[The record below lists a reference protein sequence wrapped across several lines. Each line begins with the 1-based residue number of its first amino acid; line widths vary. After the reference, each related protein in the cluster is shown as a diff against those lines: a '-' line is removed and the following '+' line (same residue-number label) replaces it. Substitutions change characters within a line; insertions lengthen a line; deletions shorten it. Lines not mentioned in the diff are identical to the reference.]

1 MKSCVKRWLVVR
13 LKCVIWLE
21 SIILT
26 EGLVTKIIGGLK
38 LVAEIS
44 STIYYLVSSLK
55 TTSTWLRKA
64 IMNSQ

>member
-1 MKSCVKRWLVVR
+1 MKSCVKRWLVIL